1 MISRLR
7 AKINGGRWKRGSE
20 ERERAVVF
28 RHKCQTQGGIGVGAF
43 KPVSRRFA
51 LSKFILLLA

>member
-1 MISRLR
+1 MV
-7 AKINGGRWKRGSE
+7 GGGKRE
-20 ERERAVVF
+20 ARRERAVVF